1 MEAVDG
7 TKYDNIGDTKLCHY
21 ALPNSLSAASDSYF
35 APYQVDYAKERFL
48 DKIL

>member
-7 TKYDNIGDTKLCHY
+7 TKYDNIGEIKLCHY

-35 APYQVDYAKERFL
+35 APYQEVYKR
-48 DKIL
+48 KIS